1 MPEWVNNRCGG
12 VRWRSYP
19 NGLIEVEGQG
29 FPAVTPS
36 DGAFTHLQQ
45 TWDNWKGLFRSAA
58 AKQNLPVSWLVG
70 IASTETGNWS
80 GKPVEQATIVSP
92 AGAVGVMQIMPAFQP
107 ETAAQ
112 LSIPAINIQVGAR
125 ILRQLANGST
135 GPELPYASALYN
147 AGHISCQSINQ
158 WNLFSEGDYPTRAVK
173 YNNGAILYLRVN
185 DVNWLGYALGGVAVA
200 GGALGLWWFTHRE
213 LERFI

>member
-1 MPEWVNNRCGG
+1 V
-12 VRWRSYP
+12 
-19 NGLIEVEGQG
+19 
-29 FPAVTPS
+29 
-36 DGAFTHLQQ
+36 HLQQ
-45 TWDNWKGLFRSAA
+45 TWDNWKSLFRSAA
-58 AKQNLPVSWLVG
+58 AKQDLPVSWLVG

-80 GKPVEQATIVSP
+80 GKPSSQATIVSP

-125 ILRQLANGST
+125 ILHQLSKGAGLQ
-135 GPELPYASALYN
+135 LPYVSALYN
-147 AGHISCQSINQ
+147 AGHIECRSINQ

-185 DVNWLGYALGGVAVA
+185 DVNWLGYTLGGVAVA
-200 GGALGLWWFTHRE
+200 GGALGLWWLTHHDLRH
-213 LERFI
+213 FI